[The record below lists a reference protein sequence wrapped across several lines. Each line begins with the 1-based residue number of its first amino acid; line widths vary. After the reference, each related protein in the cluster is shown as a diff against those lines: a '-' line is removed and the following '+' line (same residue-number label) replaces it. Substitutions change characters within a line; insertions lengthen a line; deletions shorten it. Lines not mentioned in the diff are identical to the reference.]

1 MEKITFTLIILFTT
15 ISAFSQKQMEK
26 LSFQDSQNLSVYKN
40 IKNNTKIIEYIAA
53 DGSVLAVG
61 DTLIIGF
68 PSGKITNTTA
78 VGAGNTYG
86 AGIASSKTKSSF
98 QTIIM
103 GKPAGFGTIMGAMNG
118 QAPQNAGSEM
128 QGENVIISEMKAY
141 HKGSRKKPLKLTIL
155 LGEPHGRAFGINK
168 YMSVTDYEKSV
179 LAGEIKSINAPLTR
193 EEAIAKL
200 KESKDLMDLGV
211 IDPAKY
217 AKLKKELIPIITN
230 K

>member
-1 MEKITFTLIILFTT
+1 MEKFIFTLIVLFTT
-15 ISAFSQKQMEK
+15 FNAFSQKQLDK
-26 LSFQDSQNLSVYKN
+26 LSFENSQNSSVYEK
-40 IKNNTKIIEYIAA
+40 IKNNTKIMEYTAA
-53 DGSVLAVG
+53 DGSVLDVG
-61 DTLIIGF
+61 DTLVIGY